1 MADIIPGTQKFH
13 TLDKDN
19 VTKDL
24 GSKQL
29 QGMREIYTMNDIT
42 ATAVGSIGVPT
53 DFQYETVAVMQAAT
67 PTVGKYATTLGYT
80 TAGDGGG
87 ALYIIEAA
95 DPGGT
100 NHTIALANGTF
111 AVSQFTQLFVPQQ
124 WGVVSGDNSA
134 AVATANVTG
143 LNAMFAHIQVLGAS
157 SSNPS
162 NSTVS
167 FLGGDYFVDD
177 TILLSSDNHSVF
189 PIYFNGAV
197 LRPTVNDIVVLKRPG
212 RYPYYQGS
220 IGSESGNTNVYD
232 LFIDG
237 TGTTGCIGYF
247 IEGSYASI
255 IQGCMFSTLQEGLR
269 LEFAL
274 MTFVTSC
281 KWKACIY
288 GAKVLSLTG
297 QGKNTGQSNRTTL
310 QSCRWNSPT
319 NAVNALFVQYCSGV
333 SVLDSVFEGRCPT
346 DADIYWN
353 GFQSNTAV
361 GGNIIRCH
369 AESQETAS
377 SGDNVFLHTYD
388 MKLKCLEIYKQ
399 AVSRGRTMVKCN
411 ASTVDFSMPY
421 WGSYAEVRFEMIG
434 GAVNFPDPTL
444 NKEMPPFAPQWTGT
458 GEPFYWTRAGGQI
471 GLSDRPTEGKG
482 ITIKTTGGGMTR
494 SDIAATEYFSGSAT
508 QDSSTVKTLYDATA
522 TFISSSPSVKLN
534 NLVINT
540 TTGASAYVVSIDS
553 ETTLTLTLDIMDPS
567 SSEGYTI
574 SGYHENVVGSGV
586 SGNYIAMWTTLGG
599 PSKSFN
605 LLNGVPLGLDT
616 NSHIYFTNDAVTRAD
631 GGAGSPPGNRT
642 NWLRISNPAVTGRY
656 YYTLPAVEGTASQ
669 VANQAPIMVF
679 SKETPPA
686 SNTDPGAK
694 GEIRTDASYIYV
706 CYDTDK
712 WRRSVATAG
721 W

>member
-1 MADIIPGTQKFH
+1 MAEIIPGTQKFH

-29 QGMREIYTMNDIT
+29 QGMREIYTMDDIT

-53 DFQYETVAVMQAAT
+53 DFQYDTVAFMQAGT

-80 TAGDGGG
+80 TPGDGGG

-189 PIYFNGAV
+189 PVYFNGAV

-212 RYPYYQGS
+212 RYAYSGGS

-237 TGTTGCIGYF
+237 NGTTGCIGYF
-247 IEGSYASI
+247 IEGSYGSI
-255 IQGCMFSTLQEGLR
+255 IQGCFFGRLQEGLR

-281 KWKACIY
+281 KWLSCVY

-297 QGKNTGQSNRTTL
+297 QGKNTGQSNRTTF
-310 QSCRWNSPT
+310 QSCRWNSKVGT
-319 NAVNALFVQYCSGV
+319 INAFFVQYCSGV
-333 SVLDSVFEGRCPT
+333 SVLDSVFEGQCPS
-346 DADIYWN
+346 DADIYWD
-353 GFQSNTAV
+353 GFGSNTSV

-369 AESQETAS
+369 AESQENAS

-388 MKLKCLEIYKQ
+388 MKLKCLEVYKQ

-411 ASTVDFSMPY
+411 ASTVDFSMPF

-494 SDIAATEYFSGSAT
+494 SDIAASQSFSGSAT
-508 QDSSTVKTLYDATA
+508 QFSSTVKTLYDATA
-522 TFISSSPSVKLN
+522 TFISSSPDVDIN
-534 NLVINT
+534 NLVVNT

-631 GGAGSPPGNRT
+631 GGAGGSPGNRS

-686 SNTDPGAK
+686 AYTDPGAK
-694 GEIRTDASYIYV
+694 GEIRTDANYIYV
-706 CYDTDK
+706 CYDTNR
-712 WRRSVATAG
+712 WRRSVATAT